1 MDIYVLDRNF
11 STVAIVDTFIST
23 IWTDRFW
30 ECGDFEIKVL
40 ASRENL
46 DIFQEDYYLW
56 REDSDHMMIIE
67 ETTLDSDAEAGA
79 QLLIKGRSLES
90 ILDRRVIWGK
100 KTISG
105 SLQDS
110 IETLLN
116 ENLIN
121 PSDGNR
127 KIDGFQFKKSTDSR
141 ITALTVDAQYTG
153 DDLYTVI
160 SDLCKTANIGFRV
173 LMPTDGT
180 YEFSL
185 YAGVDRSY
193 DQSINPYIIFSPNFE
208 NLMNS
213 NCYSSKKEYKTV
225 SLVGGPEETDPD
237 TDITTQEFVS
247 AEIDSGGGSGLNRRE
262 MYTSA
267 SDVRREVDGEE
278 IPIDEYRA
286 QLVQK
291 GKEALTEHIITKTFD
306 GEAELSRSF
315 TYGVDFYMGDIV
327 QNENEYDQIFTSRI
341 TEYIWSEDE
350 SEVKQY
356 PTFTV
361 IEEGGN

>member
-1 MDIYVLDRNF
+1 MDIYVLDTEF
-11 STVAIVDTFIST
+11 KAVAVIDTFISL

-30 ECGDFEIKVL
+30 ECGDFEIKTL
-40 ASRENL
+40 ASKENL

-56 REDSDHMMIIE
+56 RSDSEHMMIIE
-67 ETTLDSDAEAGA
+67 EITLDSDAESGA

-116 ENLIN
+116 ENIIN
-121 PSDGNR
+121 PSDTNR
-127 KIDGFQFKKSTDSR
+127 KINGFSFSKSTDTA
-141 ITALTVDAQYTG
+141 ITGLTVDAQYTG

-160 SDLCKTANIGFRV
+160 SELCKTANIGFKIIS
-173 LMPTDGT
+173 PTDGSF
-180 YEFSL
+180 EFSL
-185 YAGVDRSY
+185 YSGADRSY
-193 DQSINPYIIFSPNFE
+193 DQSNNPYIIFSPRFE

-225 SLVGGPEETDPD
+225 SLVGGPEETDPE
-237 TDITTQEFVS
+237 TDITTQTFVS
-247 AEIDSGGGSGLNRRE
+247 AEIDGGGGSDLSRRE
-262 MYTSA
+262 MYTAA
-267 SDVRREVDGEE
+267 SDVQREVDGEK
-278 IPIDEYRA
+278 IPENEYQA

-327 QNENEYDQIFTSRI
+327 QNENEYEQMFTSRI

-350 SEVKQY
+350 SEIKQY